1 MVGKDKECL
10 YEYKGKVYKTYEL
23 VALSTVDGLTV
34 GNITNRI
41 NVQGWSVEDA
51 ITKPKKQRNQQFE
64 YCGKMYSAMTERTD
78 GFCPNC
84 EPLAIP
90 KITPEPLVIPKIT
103 PLGDIK
109 TTVPDLPNK
118 DKLVKIH

>member
-1 MVGKDKECL
+1 MLPDKNELNDEIMEQINGGFGENLGGIGNEDDELLSANINRL
-10 YEYKGKVYKTYEL
+10 YTC
-23 VALSTVDGLTV
+23 S
-34 GNITNRI
+34 
-41 NVQGWSVEDA
+41 
-51 ITKPKKQRNQQFE
+51 

-109 TTVPDLPNK
+109 ATVPDLPNK